1 MAMTE
6 APYLRSRYLIAK
18 SEVACRGGLVVAQH
32 PLAAEAGARILA
44 AGGNAVDAAIAAA
57 AAITVVEPSMSSL
70 AGGGAM
76 LIHLAQK
83 RQNIAI
89 EFLPRV
95 PERAK
100 PDMYRLSVNSSAGG
114 MFGWPLVEDDANIVG
129 ALSVGIPG
137 TMAGLTMA
145 LERHG
150 TMSLAKLFE
159 PAIELA
165 ENGFIPDWYLSTMV
179 SGAARLMRRYPETHN
194 IFLPDGLPPAP
205 ALRAYLGTTRF
216 HQPQLAST
224 LRRLGVGG
232 VEEFCFGEVGQAIL
246 RTMERQGGI
255 VTARDLESYRATYHE
270 QTMEVDYRG
279 LTLHTL
285 PGANGGTTVF
295 EALNIL
301 ENFDVGDYDFMGSDH
316 LHLMACAQRA
326 AYQDRFAHMADPER
340 VAVPL
345 KGLLSKGFARE
356 RAQSIS
362 MQITGPL
369 AAGDPWPYENS
380 AISLD
385 GRERGA
391 LRDGGCTT
399 HLCVSDAAGNMV
411 SLTNTLGDLWGSYT
425 IAENT
430 GMLLNDG
437 MLWFNPV
444 PGHINSIEPG
454 KMPLSNLT
462 AVLGCREGRA
472 VLAIGAPGGRK
483 LTTSVLQSIVNHVDH
498 KRSLQDAVAA
508 PRLHCEGNQIQ
519 IDSRVEPNVLDELAR
534 RGHTLEVMEESFVT
548 ANFARPVG
556 ISIDPLTGEHR
567 SGVDALR
574 MAAAVGIP
582 G

>member
-1 MAMTE
+1 MAMTDNG
-6 APYLRSRYLIAK
+6 YLRSRYLIEK

-57 AAITVVEPSMSSL
+57 AAITVVEPSMSTL

-76 LIHLAQK
+76 LIHLAEK
-83 RQNIAI
+83 CQNIAI

-95 PERAK
+95 PERAR
-100 PDMYRLSVNSSAGG
+100 PDMYRMASDGAAGG
-114 MFGWPLVEDDANIVG
+114 MFGWPLVEDNANIVG

-150 TMSLAKLFE
+150 TMPLAQLFE
-159 PAIELA
+159 PAVELA
-165 ENGFIPDWYLSTMV
+165 EDGFIPDWYLSTMV
-179 SGAARLMRRYPETHN
+179 TGSARLMRRFPETHD
-194 IFLPDGLPPAP
+194 IFLPDGLPPAA

-216 HQPQLAST
+216 HQPQLAAT
-224 LRRLGVGG
+224 LRLLGSGG
-232 VEEFCFGEVGQAIL
+232 VEEFCRGDVGRAIL
-246 RTMERQGGI
+246 RTMEKQGGI
-255 VTARDLESYRATYHE
+255 ITARDLESYRATYYA
-270 QTMEVDYRG
+270 QTTQMDYRG

-285 PGANGGTTVF
+285 PGANGGTTLF
-295 EALNIL
+295 ETLNIL
-301 ENFDVGDYDFMGSDH
+301 EQFDIGSHDFMGADH

-326 AYQDRFAHMADPER
+326 AYLDRFAHMADPER
-340 VAVPL
+340 VSVPL
-345 KGLLSKGFARE
+345 QGLLSKDFAGE
-356 RAQSIS
+356 RAGAIS
-362 MQITGPL
+362 KQVAGPL
-369 AAGDPWPYENS
+369 TAGDPWPHQRAAQS
-380 AISLD
+380 QD

-411 SLTNTLGDLWGSYT
+411 TLTNTLGDLWGSYT
-425 IAENT
+425 VAEGT

-462 AVLGCREGRA
+462 AVLGCRDGRA
-472 VLAIGAPGGRK
+472 ALAIGAPGGRK
-483 LTTSVLQSIVNHVDH
+483 LTTSVLQAIVNFVDH

-508 PRLHCEGNQIQ
+508 PRLHCEGAKVQ
-519 IDSRVEPNVLDELAR
+519 IDSRVAPDVLDELAR
-534 RGHTLEVMEESFVT
+534 RGHTLEVLEESFVT

-556 ISIDPLTGEHR
+556 IAIDPVTGEHR